1 MVIYNTMVNTEEN
14 TDNKVNPETKLVSGI
29 GFLGMV
35 GSFIVG
41 VIVMVIIL
49 SIYNYV
55 TYGTFR
61 PIMTSVT
68 VPVLLPITIPGAT
81 PGAGNATGGTTGTT
95 PGAGNATGG
104 TTGTTPVL
112 PNDPKVIDSPVAT
125 TTPTTP
131 IPVLTPQE
139 PAPPALDP
147 PWDLTTEIMFDKTPG
162 FFQIGEIEIYADG
175 RKLSKNDVKIT
186 GQSSSG
192 YGHTPDVV
200 MDGSPFYDWA
210 NYSVWSSDNTDG
222 RGWLNIAF
230 NQPMALDKLVVYNRT
245 DCCQDRLNGVQI
257 TIKRKNNTALIRKLN
272 SDFVQEFKFSNELI
286 PDPITGALVTEVIP
300 PSTVVELPPPEMVAG
315 SALGPWAGTPYSKL
329 CNTSMNDYVSGID
342 YKWGPISDW
351 MPGSGGIDVSQVTVK
366 CASGTSA
373 SFGSNES
380 NYSHK
385 VYSFDATPCGGFT
398 GAKGLHGW
406 GLVMADMNCNGF
418 KNIPT
423 SSADGGGPWY
433 MDCPAGQKIRGVSV
447 KAGKRIGSIGFAC
460 K

>member
-1 MVIYNTMVNTEEN
+1 MLWVAISFVI
-14 TDNKVNPETKLVSGI
+14 
-29 GFLGMV
+29 
-35 GSFIVG
+35 G
-41 VIVMVIIL
+41 VAIMALIL
-49 SIYNYV
+49 SIYNYA
-55 TYGTFR
+55 TYGKFT
-61 PIMTSVT
+61 PVMTT
-68 VPVLLPITIPGAT
+68 MQVPVVVPVVLPGKIQGS
-81 PGAGNATGGTTGTT
+81 GNVTENPKIEVPKIEVPKIEVPKTENPT
-95 PGAGNATGG
+95 
-104 TTGTTPVL
+104 L

-125 TTPTTP
+125 TTPTVP
-131 IPVLTPQE
+131 IPPLIPSE
-139 PAPPALDP
+139 PSPSVPAPISEPVPEPSPPALDP

-186 GQSSSG
+186 GQSSTG

-210 NYSVWSSDNTDG
+210 NYSVWSSDNNGG
-222 RGWLNIAF
+222 RGWLNIEF

-257 TIKRKNNTALIRKLN
+257 TIKRRNNTALIRKLN
-272 SDFVQEFKFSNELI
+272 SDFIQEFRFSNELI

-351 MPGSGGIDVSQVTVK
+351 MPGSGGIDVSHVTVK

-433 MDCPAGQKIRGVSV
+433 MDCPPGQKIRGVSV
-447 KAGKRIGSIGFAC
+447 KAGKRIGSIGFSC